1 MVVTDYFN
9 PEFSDQAQLKIGDV
23 ITHINGKFVENII
36 DSLKIYYP
44 SSNEASMLRDISA
57 DLLRSSKN
65 TINLKYISEN
75 QEKEQDV
82 ELHDREQLNMYYWY
96 KINKDEKC
104 YKLLDGNI
112 GYVTLATI
120 KEEDIPEIKKT
131 FQNTQGIIIDI
142 RNYPSSFVPFA
153 LGSYFVTKS
162 TPFVKFTQGNPNNP
176 GEFAFTKALSISP
189 NGKTYKGKLVVLVN
203 EKSQSQAEYT
213 AMAFRAAKNSIII
226 GSTTAGADGNVS
238 EILLPG
244 GLRTMIS
251 GIGIYYPDGTKTQRI
266 GIVPDITVK
275 PTVKGIKEGKDE
287 VLEKAIEIINR

>member
-1 MVVTDYFN
+1 KLVVTDYFN

-23 ITHINGKFVENII
+23 ITHINGKSVENII

-112 GYVTLATI
+112 GYVT
-120 KEEDIPEIKKT
+120 
-131 FQNTQGIIIDI
+131 
-142 RNYPSSFVPFA
+142 
-153 LGSYFVTKS
+153 
-162 TPFVKFTQGNPNNP
+162 
-176 GEFAFTKALSISP
+176 
-189 NGKTYKGKLVVLVN
+189 
-203 EKSQSQAEYT
+203 
-213 AMAFRAAKNSIII
+213 
-226 GSTTAGADGNVS
+226 
-238 EILLPG
+238 
-244 GLRTMIS
+244 
-251 GIGIYYPDGTKTQRI
+251 
-266 GIVPDITVK
+266 
-275 PTVKGIKEGKDE
+275 
-287 VLEKAIEIINR
+287 